1 MVVLTDS
8 RLTFEDRGLLIVADM
23 RFRLHRVSVGPLKLV
38 SSPGSENLGIPERDG
53 ATTIPVNLREGEVRV
68 ATDAELRA
76 IAQLLPKDR
85 DYAQL
90 ADVQRAVI
98 QKRESG
104 KTTKDKGRGETVL

>member
-1 MVVLTDS
+1 M
-8 RLTFEDRGLLIVADM
+8 
-23 RFRLHRVSVGPLKLV
+23 SVGPLMLV
-38 SSPGSENLGIPERDG
+38 SSSGCEHLGISEPDG
-53 ATTIPVNLREGEVRV
+53 TTTIPVNLREGEVRV

-76 IAQLLPKDR
+76 IAQLLPKER

-104 KTTKDKGRGETVL
+104 KTTKDKRRGETETAL